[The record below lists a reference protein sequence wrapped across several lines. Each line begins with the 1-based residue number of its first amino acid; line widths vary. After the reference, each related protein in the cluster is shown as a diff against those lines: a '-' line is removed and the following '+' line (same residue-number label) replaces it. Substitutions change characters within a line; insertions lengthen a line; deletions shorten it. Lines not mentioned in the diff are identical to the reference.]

1 MPPSESKSA
10 PAVSAAEEPSHEW
23 FTRDG
28 LLTVLL
34 GLVTLAAFYLCF
46 RLVQPFVA
54 SIAFALAIAVA
65 ADKPYLWLRKKL
77 KRNTASA
84 TIAVIAV
91 LLIIVGPIT
100 LLATYVVQQG
110 IQQVGDLRAAGMTWE
125 NALEQYPSLKS
136 LWNWGEQNL
145 HLSGQIDGLKKGA
158 TEQAGGILK
167 GSVTILT
174 NLVILMFVLFFLFR
188 DRDGGL
194 RAVRRLL
201 PLSDREAS
209 RMFSRIA
216 NTIRAT
222 VNGSLLVGLVQ
233 AIMAGIMYVALGVPA
248 AVIWAAI
255 TFLAAL
261 VPMFGTA
268 LVWAPIALYLALTG
282 SMIKAAILVG
292 WAALAVGTID
302 NLLYPY
308 LVGDQM
314 RVHTVPTFFS
324 ILGGISVFGGAGLIL
339 GPLTLAITLGLL
351 DVWWWRTADG
361 KDARHPEISKA
372 KKTVPSAVLG
382 EDEAR

>member
-1 MPPSESKSA
+1 
-10 PAVSAAEEPSHEW
+10 
-23 FTRDG
+23 
-28 LLTVLL
+28 
-34 GLVTLAAFYLCF
+34 
-46 RLVQPFVA
+46 
-54 SIAFALAIAVA
+54 
-65 ADKPYLWLRKKL
+65 
-77 KRNTASA
+77 
-84 TIAVIAV
+84 
-91 LLIIVGPIT
+91 
-100 LLATYVVQQG
+100 
-110 IQQVGDLRAAGMTWE
+110 
-125 NALEQYPSLKS
+125 
-136 LWNWGEQNL
+136 
-145 HLSGQIDGLKKGA
+145 
-158 TEQAGGILK
+158 
-167 GSVTILT
+167 
-174 NLVILMFVLFFLFR
+174 VILMFVLFFLFR

-209 RMFSRIA
+209 RMFSRIREYDSSHRERISA
-216 NTIRAT
+216 
-222 VNGSLLVGLVQ
+222 VGLVQ

-372 KKTVPSAVLG
+372 EKNCPERSLGRGRGALANRGHPLPRRRPISRRSRLDGLPSRSPSTRGIILRSSINFSRNSRLALVS
-382 EDEAR
+382 R

>member
-1 MPPSESKSA
+1 
-10 PAVSAAEEPSHEW
+10 
-23 FTRDG
+23 
-28 LLTVLL
+28 
-34 GLVTLAAFYLCF
+34 
-46 RLVQPFVA
+46 
-54 SIAFALAIAVA
+54 
-65 ADKPYLWLRKKL
+65 
-77 KRNTASA
+77 
-84 TIAVIAV
+84 
-91 LLIIVGPIT
+91 
-100 LLATYVVQQG
+100 
-110 IQQVGDLRAAGMTWE
+110 
-125 NALEQYPSLKS
+125 
-136 LWNWGEQNL
+136 
-145 HLSGQIDGLKKGA
+145 
-158 TEQAGGILK
+158 
-167 GSVTILT
+167 
-174 NLVILMFVLFFLFR
+174 
-188 DRDGGL
+188 
-194 RAVRRLL
+194 
-201 PLSDREAS
+201 
-209 RMFSRIA
+209 
-216 NTIRAT
+216 